1 MRLLTRFDF
10 DGICCAALLHEV
22 GVVDDVKFCHPK
34 DLQDGIIPVTKDDV
48 LANVPLVEGCGLWFD
63 HHSSEMERHDL
74 HGHYEGA
81 SKPALSA
88 ARVIYE
94 YYDGENKLSRFE
106 EMMKFVD
113 IADAALFTPE
123 DILNPK
129 GWVLLAFICD
139 PRTGLSFFQDFRIN
153 HYDFMQEMIDILRT
167 TSIDRI
173 MENRDVKERADQ
185 YFKMEEHFEEFLL
198 KHSKSDG
205 PVAITDMRDLQENP
219 PGNRFLIYSLF
230 PDTNISLR
238 LMDGKGKQN
247 IVFSMGHSITNRTS
261 KINVGSLLL
270 KYGGGGHERAGTC
283 QVPHDDADHVL
294 GELIEAIKSES

>member
-10 DGICCAALLHEV
+10 DGICCAALLREV
-22 GVVDDVKFCHPK
+22 GVVDEVKFCHPK

-63 HHSSEMERHDL
+63 HHSSENERHNL
-74 HGHYEGA
+74 HGHYKGA
-81 SKPALSA
+81 SKSALSA

-94 YYDGENKLSRFE
+94 YYDGEKKLSRFD
-106 EMMKFVD
+106 EMMKYVD

-139 PRTGLSFFQDFRIN
+139 PRTGLSFFQGFRIN
-153 HYDFMQEMIDILRT
+153 HYDFMEEMIDILGT
-167 TSIDRI
+167 NSIDQI
-173 MENRDVKERADQ
+173 MENADVKERADQ
-185 YFKMEEHFEEFLL
+185 YFKMEEHYEVFLQ
-198 KHSKSDG
+198 KNSKADG
-205 PVAITDMRDLQENP
+205 PVAITDMRDLEENP

-238 LMDGKGKQN
+238 LMDGKDKQN
-247 IVFSMGHSITNRTS
+247 VVFSMGHSITNRTS
-261 KINVGSLLL
+261 KVNVGSLLL

-283 QVPHDDADHVL
+283 QVPHDDADRVL
-294 GELIEAIKSES
+294 GELVDAIKNQP